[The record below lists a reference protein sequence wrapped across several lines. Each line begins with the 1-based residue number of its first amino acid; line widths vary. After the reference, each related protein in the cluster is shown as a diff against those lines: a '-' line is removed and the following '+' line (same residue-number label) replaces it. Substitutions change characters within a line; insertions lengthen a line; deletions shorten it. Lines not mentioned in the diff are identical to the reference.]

1 MTNAKILCGCLSNLG
16 QISDYDSRV
25 DRHLG
30 TEAKCELLIFKS
42 ETGFMNVSK
51 AYNSLKNTTRNV
63 CVGITGIAIVSGS
76 LNSYIQACVYFE
88 SNKYGDERQILDNS
102 CIHTRANPNEP
113 YPDPNS
119 DFRHRNDSDQAA
131 VDHI

>member
-42 ETGFMNVSK
+42 ETGFMNISK
-51 AYNSLKNTTRNV
+51 AYTSLKDTTKNTPVTQMIDKRILI
-63 CVGITGIAIVSGS
+63 CTERASTSSQTTTG
-76 LNSYIQACVYFE
+76 
-88 SNKYGDERQILDNS
+88 GDRQILDNS

-119 DFRHRNDSDQAA
+119 DFRHRNDSDQVA